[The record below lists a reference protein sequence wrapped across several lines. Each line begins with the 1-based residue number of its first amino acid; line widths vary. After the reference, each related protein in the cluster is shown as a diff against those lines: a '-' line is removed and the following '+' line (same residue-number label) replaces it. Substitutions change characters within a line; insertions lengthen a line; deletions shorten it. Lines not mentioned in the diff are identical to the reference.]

1 MATRPTTT
9 RTDADA
15 SIGELVAGIQQDLT
29 ELVRG
34 QIELAKAE
42 LRESAARAG
51 LGAGMIALAAFLV
64 LLAIVMISI
73 ALGYG
78 LVALGLHPGWA
89 FLIVA
94 VFYLLLAV
102 VLGLLARSRLA
113 QIKPPVR
120 VQRVAARAA
129 DQVLRRGNNA

>member
-9 RTDADA
+9 GSDSDA
-15 SIGELVAGIQQDLT
+15 SIGALVAGIQQDLT
-29 ELVRG
+29 ALVRG

-51 LGAGMIALAAFLV
+51 VGAGLIAAAAFLV
-64 LLAIVMISI
+64 LLAVVLISV
-73 ALGYG
+73 ALAYG

-94 VFYLLLAV
+94 VFYILLAV
-102 VLGLLARSRLA
+102 LLGLLARNRFA
-113 QIKPPVR
+113 RIQPPVR
-120 VQRVAARAA
+120 VQRVAVRTREA
-129 DQVLRRGNNA
+129 LRPGNDA

>member
-9 RTDADA
+9 GSDSDA
-15 SIGELVAGIQQDLT
+15 SIGALVAGIQQDLT
-29 ELVRG
+29 ALVRG

-51 LGAGMIALAAFLV
+51 LGAGLIAAAAFLV
-64 LLAIVMISI
+64 LLAVVLISV
-73 ALGYG
+73 ALAYG

-94 VFYLLLAV
+94 GLYIVLAV
-102 VLGLLARSRLA
+102 VLGLLARNRFA
-113 QIKPPVR
+113 RIQPPVR
-120 VQRVAARAA
+120 VQRVAARAREA
-129 DQVLRRGNNA
+129 IRPGTDA

>member
-9 RTDADA
+9 RSDADA

-34 QIELAKAE
+34 QIDLAKAE
-42 LRESAARAG
+42 LRENAARAG

-64 LLAIVMISI
+64 LLAIVLISI

-78 LVALGLHPGWA
+78 LVALGLHPAWA

-113 QIKPPVR
+113 QIRPPVR
-120 VQRVAARAA
+120 VRRVATRAGQA
-129 DQVLRRGNNA
+129 LRRGNDA